1 MPEDKRK
8 LCVWVPEGLYEDVIE
23 AGYDGPTSAVTQGF
37 KLLMLFNKRDLENKL
52 DTYLKSD
59 ESKNNP
65 TWGGL
70 FRYLINEDTEDSKL
84 LTENEELKKEVE
96 RLTEALQKS
105 PSQVELVELR
115 VKNEGLEKLLEEK
128 DKRIEDLTK
137 AVDILSVF
145 ANYFKTLN
153 QNK

>member
-1 MPEDKRK
+1 MTDDKRK
-8 LCVWVPEGLYEDVIE
+8 ICVWVPEGLYDDVIK

-52 DTYLKSD
+52 DSYLKSD

-70 FRYLINEDTEDSKL
+70 FRYLINEDTEDTKL

-96 RLTEALQKS
+96 RINEALQKA
-105 PSQVELVELR
+105 PNPVELVELR
-115 VKNEGLEKLLEEK
+115 AKNEGLQKLLEEK
-128 DKRIEDLTK
+128 DKRIEDLTNS
-137 AVDILSVF
+137 VEMLSVF